1 MFREIITEGVNTVFF
16 ENLDWIDDIAERLTN
31 FLTISQDKTVR
42 ENGFRKRKTEA

>member
-31 FLTISQDKTVR
+31 FLTISQNKAMR
-42 ENGFRKRKTEA
+42 EDSFRKWKTEA